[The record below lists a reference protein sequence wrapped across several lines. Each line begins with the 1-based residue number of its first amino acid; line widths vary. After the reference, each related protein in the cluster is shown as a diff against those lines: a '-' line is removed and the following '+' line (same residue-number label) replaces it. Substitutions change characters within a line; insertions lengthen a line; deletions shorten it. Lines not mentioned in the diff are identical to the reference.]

1 MNKKEGD
8 ILRLLTEERNA
19 TQRIL
24 SEISGYSLG
33 NVNAIV
39 QTLVEK
45 NYINED
51 LVVTENGLCELQRT
65 SPHNAVILAAGYGMR
80 MVPINLEKPKGLLEA
95 RGEVLI
101 ERLIRQL
108 HDAGIHE
115 IYIVVGFMK
124 ECYEYLIDKFNV
136 QLIVNEKY
144 AAKNNLYSL
153 YRAEKHLTNSY
164 VIPCD
169 IWCERNPFSKREA
182 YSWYMVCTKA
192 DKNSSIR
199 INKKNELVKVS
210 GNTGGNQMVGIAYL
224 TGETTQYVKG
234 RMEIFQSDAKYDNCF
249 WEEALFRDNKMSAY
263 ANIVNDTDVTEINTY
278 EQLREFDHNSDH
290 LKSDAIAVIEEVFGI
305 NAGEITNIEVLKKGM
320 TNRSFIFECRAENYI
335 MRIPGEGT
343 EELINRQDEAEVY
356 SVINGTGICDD
367 NIYLNPQNG
376 YKITRFIKNSRTCDP
391 LEEEDVKKCMARLR
405 EFHEKRIIVSH
416 TFDLFNQIEKY
427 EKLRGKEKSFYK
439 DYLETR
445 EKIFSLRE
453 YIDKNKCPYVLTHI
467 DAVPDNFL
475 FDLEKGQ
482 EKLYLI
488 DWEYAGMQDP
498 HVDIAMFCIYAMYD
512 RKRIDQTI
520 DFYFGEKADRNVRT
534 KIYCYIAVCGLL
546 WSNWCEYKRT
556 LGVEFGEYSLRQYR
570 YAKEYYE
577 IVMSERKGNSVE

>member
-164 VIPCD
+164 VVPCD

-210 GNTGGNQMVGIAYL
+210 GNTGGNQMIGIAYL
-224 TGETTQYVKG
+224 TGETTKYVKD
-234 RMEIFQSDAKYDNCF
+234 RMEAFQSDAKYDNCF

-290 LKSDAIAVIEEVFGI
+290 LKSDAIAVIEEVFGV
-305 NAGEITNIEVLKKGM
+305 NAGKITNIEVLKKGM

-376 YKITRFIKNSRTCDP
+376 YKITKFIKNSRTCDP
-391 LEEEDVKKCMARLR
+391 LEEKDVKKCMAKLR

-475 FDLEKGQ
+475 FDLENGQ

-577 IVMSERKGNSVE
+577 IAMSEREGE

>member
-1 MNKKEGD
+1 MA
-8 ILRLLTEERNA
+8 LTLLTEERNA

-164 VIPCD
+164 VVPCD

-210 GNTGGNQMVGIAYL
+210 GNTGGNQMIGIAYL
-224 TGETTQYVKG
+224 TGETTKYVKD
-234 RMEIFQSDAKYDNCF
+234 RMEAFQ
-249 WEEALFRDNKMSAY
+249 
-263 ANIVNDTDVTEINTY
+263 
-278 EQLREFDHNSDH
+278 
-290 LKSDAIAVIEEVFGI
+290 SDAIAVIEEVFGV
-305 NAGEITNIEVLKKGM
+305 NAGKITNIEVLKKGM

-376 YKITRFIKNSRTCDP
+376 YKITKFIKNSRTCDP
-391 LEEEDVKKCMARLR
+391 LEEKDVKKCMAKLR

-475 FDLEKGQ
+475 FDLENGQ

-577 IVMSERKGNSVE
+577 IAMSEREGE

>member
-1 MNKKEGD
+1 MA
-8 ILRLLTEERNA
+8 LTLLTEERNA

-164 VIPCD
+164 VVPCD

-210 GNTGGNQMVGIAYL
+210 GNTGGNQMIGIAYL
-224 TGETTQYVKG
+224 TGETTKYVKD
-234 RMEIFQSDAKYDNCF
+234 RMEAFQSDAKYDNCF

-290 LKSDAIAVIEEVFGI
+290 LKSDAIAVIEEVFGV
-305 NAGEITNIEVLKKGM
+305 NAGKITNIEVLKKGM

-376 YKITRFIKNSRTCDP
+376 YKITKFIKNSRTCDP
-391 LEEEDVKKCMARLR
+391 LEEKDVKKCMAKLR

-467 DAVPDNFL
+467 DAVPDKFL
-475 FDLEKGQ
+475 FDLENGQ

-498 HVDIAMFCIYAMYD
+498 HVDIAMFCIYALYD

-577 IVMSERKGNSVE
+577 IAMSEREGE

>member
-39 QTLVEK
+39 QTLVQK

-108 HDAGIHE
+108 HDAGISE

-124 ECYEYLIDKFNV
+124 ECYEYLIDKYNV

-164 VIPCD
+164 VVPCD

-192 DKNSSIR
+192 DKNGSIR

-290 LKSDAIAVIEEVFGI
+290 LKSDAIAVIEEVFGV
-305 NAGEITNIEVLKKGM
+305 NAGKITNIEVLKKGM

-376 YKITRFIKNSRTCDP
+376 YKITKFIKNSRTCDP
-391 LEEEDVKKCMARLR
+391 LEEKDVKKCMAKLR

-475 FDLEKGQ
+475 FDLENGQ

-520 DFYFGEKADRNVRT
+520 DFYFGEKADRNVRI

-577 IVMSERKGNSVE
+577 IAMSEREGE

>member
-8 ILRLLTEERNA
+8 ILRLLTKERNA

-51 LVVTENGLCELQRT
+51 LMVTENGLCELQRT

-164 VIPCD
+164 VVPCD

-224 TGETTQYVKG
+224 TGETTKYVKD
-234 RMEIFQSDAKYDNCF
+234 RMEAFQSDAKYDNCF

-290 LKSDAIAVIEEVFGI
+290 LKSDAIAVIEEVFEV
-305 NAGEITNIEVLKKGM
+305 NAGKITNIEVLKKGM

-376 YKITRFIKNSRTCDP
+376 YKITKFIENSRTCDP
-391 LEEEDVKKCMARLR
+391 LEEEDVKKCMAKLR

-475 FDLEKGQ
+475 FDLENGQ

-577 IVMSERKGNSVE
+577 IAMSEREGE

>member
-1 MNKKEGD
+1 
-8 ILRLLTEERNA
+8 
-19 TQRIL
+19 
-24 SEISGYSLG
+24 
-33 NVNAIV
+33 
-39 QTLVEK
+39 
-45 NYINED
+45 
-51 LVVTENGLCELQRT
+51 
-65 SPHNAVILAAGYGMR
+65 
-80 MVPINLEKPKGLLEA
+80 
-95 RGEVLI
+95 
-101 ERLIRQL
+101 
-108 HDAGIHE
+108 
-115 IYIVVGFMK
+115 
-124 ECYEYLIDKFNV
+124 
-136 QLIVNEKY
+136 
-144 AAKNNLYSL
+144 
-153 YRAEKHLTNSY
+153 
-164 VIPCD
+164 
-169 IWCERNPFSKREA
+169 
-182 YSWYMVCTKA
+182 MVCTKA

-453 YIDKNKCPYVLTHI
+453 YIDKNKCP
-467 DAVPDNFL
+467 
-475 FDLEKGQ
+475 
-482 EKLYLI
+482 
-488 DWEYAGMQDP
+488 
-498 HVDIAMFCIYAMYD
+498 
-512 RKRIDQTI
+512 
-520 DFYFGEKADRNVRT
+520 
-534 KIYCYIAVCGLL
+534 
-546 WSNWCEYKRT
+546 
-556 LGVEFGEYSLRQYR
+556 
-570 YAKEYYE
+570 
-577 IVMSERKGNSVE
+577 

>member
-39 QTLVEK
+39 QTLVGK

-108 HDAGIHE
+108 HDAGISE

-136 QLIVNEKY
+136 HLIVNEKY

-224 TGETTQYVKG
+224 TGETTKYVKD
-234 RMEIFQSDAKYDNCF
+234 RMEAFQSDAKYDNCF

-263 ANIVNDTDVTEINTY
+263 ANIVNDADVMEINTY

-290 LKSDAIAVIEEVFGI
+290 LKSDAIAVIEEVFGV
-305 NAGEITNIEVLKKGM
+305 NAGKITNIEVLKKGM

-376 YKITRFIKNSRTCDP
+376 YKITKFIKNSRTCDP
-391 LEEEDVKKCMARLR
+391 LDEEDVKKCMAKLR

-416 TFDLFNQIEKY
+416 TFDLFTQIEKY

-439 DYLETR
+439 DYLKTR

-453 YIDKNKCPYVLTHI
+453 YIDKNKCSYVLTHI

-475 FDLEKGQ
+475 FDLENGQ

-520 DFYFGEKADRNVRT
+520 DFYFGEKADRNVRI

-577 IVMSERKGNSVE
+577 IAMSEREGE

>member
-108 HDAGIHE
+108 HDAGISE

-136 QLIVNEKY
+136 HLIVNEKY

-164 VIPCD
+164 VVPCD

-376 YKITRFIKNSRTCDP
+376 YKITKFIKNSRTCDP
-391 LEEEDVKKCMARLR
+391 LDEEDVKKCMAKLR

-439 DYLETR
+439 DYLTTR

-475 FDLEKGQ
+475 FDLENGQ

-520 DFYFGEKADRNVRT
+520 DFYFGEKADRNVRI

-577 IVMSERKGNSVE
+577 IAMSEREGE

>member
-1 MNKKEGD
+1 M
-8 ILRLLTEERNA
+8 
-19 TQRIL
+19 
-24 SEISGYSLG
+24 
-33 NVNAIV
+33 
-39 QTLVEK
+39 
-45 NYINED
+45 
-51 LVVTENGLCELQRT
+51 
-65 SPHNAVILAAGYGMR
+65 
-80 MVPINLEKPKGLLEA
+80 
-95 RGEVLI
+95 
-101 ERLIRQL
+101 
-108 HDAGIHE
+108 
-115 IYIVVGFMK
+115 
-124 ECYEYLIDKFNV
+124 
-136 QLIVNEKY
+136 
-144 AAKNNLYSL
+144 
-153 YRAEKHLTNSY
+153 
-164 VIPCD
+164 
-169 IWCERNPFSKREA
+169 
-182 YSWYMVCTKA
+182 
-192 DKNSSIR
+192 
-199 INKKNELVKVS
+199 
-210 GNTGGNQMVGIAYL
+210 
-224 TGETTQYVKG
+224 
-234 RMEIFQSDAKYDNCF
+234 
-249 WEEALFRDNKMSAY
+249 
-263 ANIVNDTDVTEINTY
+263 
-278 EQLREFDHNSDH
+278 HNSDH

-376 YKITRFIKNSRTCDP
+376 YKITKFIKNSRTCDP
-391 LEEEDVKKCMARLR
+391 LDEEDVKKCMAKLR

-416 TFDLFNQIEKY
+416 TFDLFTQIEKY

-439 DYLETR
+439 DYLKTR

-475 FDLEKGQ
+475 FDLENGQ

-577 IVMSERKGNSVE
+577 IVMSERKGE

>member
-39 QTLVEK
+39 QNLVEK

-51 LVVTENGLCELQRT
+51 LMVTENGLCELQRT

-224 TGETTQYVKG
+224 TGETTKYVKD
-234 RMEIFQSDAKYDNCF
+234 RMEAFQSDAKYDNCF

-290 LKSDAIAVIEEVFGI
+290 LKSDAIAVIEEVFGV

-376 YKITRFIKNSRTCDP
+376 YKITKFIKNSRTCDP
-391 LEEEDVKKCMARLR
+391 LEEEDVKKCMAKLR

-439 DYLETR
+439 DYQETR
-445 EKIFSLRE
+445 KKIFSLRE

-475 FDLEKGQ
+475 FDLENGQ

-498 HVDIAMFCIYAMYD
+498 HVDIAMFCIYAMYG

-520 DFYFGEKADRNVRT
+520 DFYFGEEADRNVRT

-577 IVMSERKGNSVE
+577 IAMSEREGE

>member
-8 ILRLLTEERNA
+8 ILRLLTEERNV

-108 HDAGIHE
+108 HDAGICE

-136 QLIVNEKY
+136 HLIVNEKY

-164 VIPCD
+164 VVPCD

-210 GNTGGNQMVGIAYL
+210 GNTGGNQMIGIAYL
-224 TGETTQYVKG
+224 TGETTKYVKD
-234 RMEIFQSDAKYDNCF
+234 RMEAFQSDAKYDNCF

-290 LKSDAIAVIEEVFGI
+290 LKSDAIAVIEEVFGV
-305 NAGEITNIEVLKKGM
+305 NAGKITNIEVLKKGM

-376 YKITRFIKNSRTCDP
+376 YKITKFIKNSRTCDP
-391 LEEEDVKKCMARLR
+391 LEEEDVKKCMAKLR

-475 FDLEKGQ
+475 FDLENGQ

-520 DFYFGEKADRNVRT
+520 DFYFGEKADRNVRI

-577 IVMSERKGNSVE
+577 IAMSEREGE

>member
-39 QTLVEK
+39 QNLVEK

-51 LVVTENGLCELQRT
+51 LMVTENGLCELQRT

-80 MVPINLEKPKGLLEA
+80 MVPINLEKPKGLLET

-224 TGETTQYVKG
+224 TGETTKYVKD
-234 RMEIFQSDAKYDNCF
+234 RMEAFQSDAKYDNCF

-290 LKSDAIAVIEEVFGI
+290 LKSDAIAVIEEVFGV
-305 NAGEITNIEVLKKGM
+305 NAGKITNIEVLKKGM

-376 YKITRFIKNSRTCDP
+376 YKITKFIKNSRTCDP
-391 LEEEDVKKCMARLR
+391 LDE
-405 EFHEKRIIVSH
+405 
-416 TFDLFNQIEKY
+416 
-427 EKLRGKEKSFYK
+427 
-439 DYLETR
+439 
-445 EKIFSLRE
+445 
-453 YIDKNKCPYVLTHI
+453 
-467 DAVPDNFL
+467 
-475 FDLEKGQ
+475 
-482 EKLYLI
+482 
-488 DWEYAGMQDP
+488 
-498 HVDIAMFCIYAMYD
+498 
-512 RKRIDQTI
+512 
-520 DFYFGEKADRNVRT
+520 
-534 KIYCYIAVCGLL
+534 
-546 WSNWCEYKRT
+546 
-556 LGVEFGEYSLRQYR
+556 
-570 YAKEYYE
+570 
-577 IVMSERKGNSVE
+577 

>member
-39 QTLVEK
+39 QNLVEK

-51 LVVTENGLCELQRT
+51 LMVTENGLCELQRT

-144 AAKNNLYSL
+144 AAKNNLFSL

-224 TGETTQYVKG
+224 TGETTKYVKD
-234 RMEIFQSDAKYDNCF
+234 RMKAFQSDAKYDNCF

-290 LKSDAIAVIEEVFGI
+290 LKSDAIAVIEEVFGV
-305 NAGEITNIEVLKKGM
+305 NAGKITNIEVLKKGM

-376 YKITRFIKNSRTCDP
+376 YKITKFIKNSRTCDP
-391 LEEEDVKKCMARLR
+391 LDEEDVKKCMAKLR

-416 TFDLFNQIEKY
+416 TFDLFTQIEKY

-439 DYLETR
+439 DYLKTR

-453 YIDKNKCPYVLTHI
+453 YIDKNKCSYVLTHI

-475 FDLEKGQ
+475 FDLENGQ

-520 DFYFGEKADRNVRT
+520 DFYFGEKADRNVRI

-577 IVMSERKGNSVE
+577 IAMSEREGE

>member
-1 MNKKEGD
+1 MA
-8 ILRLLTEERNA
+8 LTLLTEERNA

-164 VIPCD
+164 VVPCD

-210 GNTGGNQMVGIAYL
+210 GNTGGNQMIGIAYL
-224 TGETTQYVKG
+224 TGETTKYVKD
-234 RMEIFQSDAKYDNCF
+234 RMEAFQSDAKYDNCF

-290 LKSDAIAVIEEVFGI
+290 LKSDAIAVIEEVFGV
-305 NAGEITNIEVLKKGM
+305 NAGKITNIEVLKKGM

-376 YKITRFIKNSRTCDP
+376 YKITKFIKNSRTCDP
-391 LEEEDVKKCMARLR
+391 LEEKDVKKCMAKLR

-475 FDLEKGQ
+475 FDLENGQ

-577 IVMSERKGNSVE
+577 IAMSEREGE

>member
-8 ILRLLTEERNA
+8 ILRLLTEERNV

-39 QTLVEK
+39 QNLVEK

-51 LVVTENGLCELQRT
+51 LKVTESGINELKRT
-65 SPHNAVILAAGYGMR
+65 SPQNAVILAAGYGMR
-80 MVPINLEKPKGLLEA
+80 MVPINLEKPKGLLEV
-95 RGEVLI
+95 RGEVLV

-124 ECYEYLIDKFNV
+124 ECYEYLIDKYDV

-144 AAKNNLYSL
+144 AVKNNLYSL
-153 YRAEKHLTNSY
+153 YRADRYLTNSY

-182 YSWYMVCTKA
+182 YSWYMVCTKI

-210 GNTGGNQMVGIAYL
+210 GSTGGNQMVGIAYL
-224 TGETTQYVKG
+224 TGETTQYVKD
-234 RMEIFQSDAKYDNCF
+234 RMEIFQSDTKYDNCF

-263 ANIVNDTDVTEINTY
+263 ANIVNDTDVVEINTY

-290 LKSDAIAVIEEVFGI
+290 LKSDAIDVIEKVFGV
-305 NAGEITNIEVLKKGM
+305 NAEKITNIEVLKKGM
-320 TNRSFIFECRAENYI
+320 TNRSFIFECETENYI

-356 SVINGTGICDD
+356 SVINGSGICDD
-367 NIYLNPQNG
+367 NIYLNPENG
-376 YKITRFIKNSRTCDP
+376 YKITKFIKNSRTCDP
-391 LEEEDVKKCMARLR
+391 LDEEDVKKCMVKLR

-416 TFDLFNQIEKY
+416 TFDLFGQIEKY
-427 EKLRGKEKSFYK
+427 ERLRGKEKSFYK
-439 DYLETR
+439 DYPETKK
-445 EKIFSLRE
+445 KIFSLKE

-475 FDLEKGQ
+475 FDLENGQ

-520 DFYFGEKADRNVRT
+520 DFYFGEGTDRSIRT

-577 IVMSERKGNSVE
+577 IATSERKGE

>member
-8 ILRLLTEERNA
+8 ILRLLTEERNV

-108 HDAGIHE
+108 HDAGISE

-136 QLIVNEKY
+136 HLIVNEKY

-416 TFDLFNQIEKY
+416 TFHLFNQIEKY

-475 FDLEKGQ
+475 FDLENGQ

-520 DFYFGEKADRNVRT
+520 DFYFGEKADRNVRI

-577 IVMSERKGNSVE
+577 IAMSEREGE